1 MADTISCQYAALS
14 ALQRA
19 ADQDELCLAK
29 YSEIE
34 KKDAPCFFW
43 GKLTQPYM
51 TARCLIAL
59 SNVIQSSFNL
69 TPAQLS
75 ILKAPIVTASNNHQH
90 PLSARAEPGRTG
102 NLCGTAI
109 GQ

>member
-1 MADTISCQYAALS
+1 MADTISYQYAALS

-19 ADQDELCLAK
+19 ADQDELFLAK

-51 TARCLIAL
+51 TARCL
-59 SNVIQSSFNL
+59 

-75 ILKAPIVTASNNHQH
+75 MLKDPIVTASNNHQH